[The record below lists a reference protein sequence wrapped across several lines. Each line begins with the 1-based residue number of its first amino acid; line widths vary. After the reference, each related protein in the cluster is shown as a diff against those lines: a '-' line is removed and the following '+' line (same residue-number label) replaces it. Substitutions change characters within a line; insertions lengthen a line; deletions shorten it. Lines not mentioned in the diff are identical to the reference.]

1 MDERRVT
8 QTGKDD
14 DGDIT
19 KLCNPGSL
27 WSPRYKD
34 DAIKDIDNKVCEY
47 FVQTG
52 MNKTYVHVVNDS
64 TKGKYLRTTAD
75 ATSDDNLDNLPDC
88 E

>member
-8 QTGKDD
+8 HTGKDD

-19 KLCNPGSL
+19 VLCNPGSS
-27 WSPRYKD
+27 WSRRSKD
-34 DAIKDIDNKVCEY
+34 DAIKDIDDDIFDY
-47 FVQTG
+47 FVQTEI
-52 MNKTYVHVVNDS
+52 NKTYVHVVNDS

-75 ATSDDNLDNLPDC
+75 ATSDDNLNNLPDC